1 MKNTLKT
8 KQVNP
13 LRSKAVS
20 KTGSVTLNWLLTAA
34 IDASSETFNG
44 NVIASHLPWNDAL
57 RYL

>member
-13 LRSKAVS
+13 LPQQSSRAGAVS

-44 NVIASHLPWNDAL
+44 NVIASHLP
-57 RYL
+57 